1 MFLIEFKLP
10 HINFY
15 NNSHKQPVQ
24 QPVYVNKTH
33 YLKYDKMDIYLQ
45 LTLNINKKQQKTERR
60 LLISSILS
68 FSTKHMY

>member
-33 YLKYDKMDIYLQ
+33 YLKYDKMDIYL
-45 LTLNINKKQQKTERR
+45 
-60 LLISSILS
+60 
-68 FSTKHMY
+68 